1 MNVKEFERKEK
12 NTAELTVL
20 VTPEEFEAAVQK
32 AYLKGR
38 GRIQIPGFR
47 KGKAPRKMIEAMYG
61 QGAFYE
67 DAVEA
72 LAPEALD
79 AGIKEKELSTV
90 GRPSILDFNIGEDKS
105 LSVKFLVSL
114 YPEVKLEGYRGIE
127 APRPEVNVA
136 DEDVER
142 ELESVRR
149 QNARIETAERPAQ
162 NGDIVTID
170 FEGFM
175 DGKPFDGGKGEHH
188 DLELGSGQFIPGFE
202 EQLVG
207 KSAGEDTDVNV
218 TFPEAYAPE
227 LAGKDATFK
236 VHVSEVKS
244 KELPALDDEFAKD
257 VSEYDTLDE
266 YKASVRN
273 ELLEQ
278 RRGQAQSAFEEA
290 VLSRLSEKVE
300 GDIPDAM
307 IDDQVD
313 QMMSNFRYN
322 LASQGWDMEQ
332 YFSMMGMSTADF
344 RKDARPTAEKQLKL
358 DLAFE
363 YIAKAE
369 DFPVS
374 DEDVEAEY
382 QRLAGQYKMGLD
394 EVKRAV
400 TADSVKT
407 GLKLERARQL
417 VLDSAAEEKKSE
429 KTADGEEEAAEAPAE
444 EKPAKK
450 AARKSA
456 KKSEEKPEEKA
467 E

>member
-1 MNVKEFERKEK
+1 MNVKEFEKKEK
-12 NTAELTVL
+12 NTAELTV
-20 VTPEEFEAAVQK
+20 VAAPEEFDAAVQK

-61 QGAFYE
+61 QGVFYE

-90 GRPSILDFNIGEDKS
+90 GRPSILDFSIGGDKS
-105 LSVKFLVSL
+105 LSIKFLVSL
-114 YPEVKLEGYRGIE
+114 YPEVTVEGYRGIE
-127 APRPEVNVA
+127 APKPEVNVTDA
-136 DEDVER
+136 DVER
-142 ELESVRR
+142 ELQSVRQR
-149 QNARIETAERPAQ
+149 NARIETAERPAQ

-175 DGKPFDGGKGEHH
+175 DGVPFEGGKGENH

-207 KSAGEDTDVNV
+207 KSAGEECEVNV

-236 VHVSEVKS
+236 VTVHEVKS
-244 KELPALDDEFAKD
+244 KELPELDDEFAKD
-257 VSEYDTLDE
+257 VSEYDTLEE
-266 YKASVRN
+266 YKASVRD
-273 ELLEQ
+273 EITEQ
-278 RRGQAQSAFEEA
+278 RRGDAQSAFEDV
-290 VLSRLSEKVE
+290 VLSRLTDKVE
-300 GDIPDAM
+300 GEIPDAM
-307 IDDQVD
+307 IDDQVE

-322 LASQGWDMEQ
+322 LASQGWEMDQ
-332 YFSMMGMSTADF
+332 YFQMMGMSAEDF
-344 RKDARPTAEKQLKL
+344 RRNSRPTAEKQIKL
-358 DLAFE
+358 DLAYE
-363 YIAKAE
+363 YIAKTE

-374 DEDVEAEY
+374 DEDVENEY
-382 QRLAGQYKMGLD
+382 QRLADQYKMGLD
-394 EVKRAV
+394 EVKRAI

-407 GLKLERARQL
+407 GLKLERAKSL
-417 VLDSAAEEKKSE
+417 VLDTAVVEKKEESAEE
-429 KTADGEEEAAEAPAE
+429 A
-444 EKPAKK
+444 
-450 AARKSA
+450 
-456 KKSEEKPEEKA
+456 EKA